1 MALQYGFWP
10 LENEIQNARLQEYA
24 ILVTNSSKKEIFIYL
39 LIFQITL
46 FLKLDKLRQISV

>member
-24 ILVTNSSKKEIFIYL
+24 ILVMNSSKKEIFIYH